1 VIRPLILRLAL
12 AVHATLLLA
21 TAVAA
26 PHEPQVY
33 AFVDVTVIPMDADRV
48 FAGQTVIVRDGRIE
62 AIGAAAKLAV
72 PDEAARIEGKGRYL
86 MPGVAEMHAHI
97 PPQPGSEQDTL
108 DTLFLYVAN
117 GITFARGML
126 GAPHHLEL
134 RGQAARGEIV
144 SPRIYTSGPS
154 LNGNSVA
161 TPAAGRAMVAEQKSA
176 GYDFLKIH
184 PGLDRARYDAI
195 VAAAKEHDIAWAGHV
210 SHAVGL
216 PHALDTGQ
224 ATVDHLDAFIPPL
237 LRDGSPKA
245 RLEPSFFGWNLADE
259 VDEAKIAPLARRI
272 RAAGTWIVPTE
283 SLMQHVLL
291 PYPTAEELARR
302 EEMRFVSRGLRAQWV
317 ERKEGM
323 LADPAYKPELARQ
336 FIEVRGKLIKTL
348 HEEGAGLLLGSDAPQ
363 IFNVP
368 GFSIHHELRMLVK
381 AGLTPYQALATGN
394 VNVAKFLGEEDEF
407 GTVAV
412 GQRADLVL
420 LEANPLED
428 IRNFSQRAGVM
439 LGGRWLPAAVLRAG
453 LEEIAQRH
461 RSEQL
466 TLRSH

>member
-1 VIRPLILRLAL
+1 MVRRFALLVLASL
-12 AVHATLLLA
+12 PVATGGA
-21 TAVAA
+21 QA
-26 PHEPQVY
+26 PAPGAH
-33 AFVDVTVIPMDADRV
+33 AFVNVTVIPMDADRV
-48 FAGQTVIVRDGRIE
+48 IAGQTVIVREGRI
-62 AIGAAAKLAV
+62 ARIGPAADLSLPEGV
-72 PDEAARIEGKGRYL
+72 QRIEGEGRFL

-97 PPQPGSEQDTL
+97 PPQPDSRQDTL

-134 RGQAARGEIV
+134 RSRAAGGEVV

-161 TPAAGRAMVAEQKSA
+161 TPAAGREMVAAQKAA

-195 VAAAKEHDIAWAGHV
+195 VAAAKKHGISWAGHV
-210 SHAVGL
+210 SHEVGL
-216 PHALDTGQ
+216 LHALETGQ

-237 LRDGSPKA
+237 LRSGSPKGNI
-245 RLEPSFFGWNLADE
+245 EPSFFGWNLADE
-259 VDEAKIAPLARRI
+259 VDEAKIAPLARRT
-272 RAAGTWIVPTE
+272 RSAGTWVVPTE

-302 EEMRFVSRGLRAQWV
+302 AEMRFVSRGLRAQWV
-317 ERKEGM
+317 ERKKGM
-323 LADPAYKPELARQ
+323 LADPAYRPELAQR
-336 FIEVRGKLIKTL
+336 FIEVRGKLIQALQK
-348 HEEGAGLLLGSDAPQ
+348 EGAGLLLGSDAPQ

-368 GFSIHHELRMLVK
+368 GFSIHHELRMLVE

-394 VNVAKFLGEEDEF
+394 VNVAKFLGEEGEF
-407 GTVAV
+407 GQVAV

-428 IRNFSQRAGVM
+428 IGNFARRAGVM
-439 LGGRWLPAAVLRAG
+439 LGGRWLPAAELEAG
-453 LEEIAQRH
+453 LEDIAQRH
-461 RSEQL
+461 RSE
-466 TLRSH
+466 

>member
-1 VIRPLILRLAL
+1 
-12 AVHATLLLA
+12 
-21 TAVAA
+21 
-26 PHEPQVY
+26 
-33 AFVDVTVIPMDADRV
+33 
-48 FAGQTVIVRDGRIE
+48 
-62 AIGAAAKLAV
+62 
-72 PDEAARIEGKGRYL
+72 
-86 MPGVAEMHAHI
+86 
-97 PPQPGSEQDTL
+97 
-108 DTLFLYVAN
+108 
-117 GITFARGML
+117 
-126 GAPHHLEL
+126 
-134 RGQAARGEIV
+134 
-144 SPRIYTSGPS
+144 
-154 LNGNSVA
+154 
-161 TPAAGRAMVAEQKSA
+161 
-176 GYDFLKIH
+176 
-184 PGLDRARYDAI
+184 
-195 VAAAKEHDIAWAGHV
+195 
-210 SHAVGL
+210 
-216 PHALDTGQ
+216 
-224 ATVDHLDAFIPPL
+224 
-237 LRDGSPKA
+237 
-245 RLEPSFFGWNLADE
+245 
-259 VDEAKIAPLARRI
+259 
-272 RAAGTWIVPTE
+272 
-283 SLMQHVLL
+283 
-291 PYPTAEELARR
+291 
-302 EEMRFVSRGLRAQWV
+302 LRAQWV

-368 GFSIHHELRMLVK
+368 GFSIHHELRMLVE